1 MKTKIIIA
9 SQNIGKIKEYQNA
22 FKDLEFE
29 VLSLNDLDYK
39 TEIAE
44 TGKTFEDNAY
54 IKAKAIYDKYKL
66 PVIAD
71 DSGLVVKA
79 LPKELGVKSKRF
91 SPSGQDDDNID
102 LLLKKLEG
110 NANRSAY
117 FVTVI
122 CLYVNENDY
131 RFYKGKTDGKIL
143 YERKGK
149 FGFGYDPVFEV
160 AGLSKTYAELD
171 VKEKHSYSHRGKAI
185 DLLLEELKKI

>member
-71 DSGLVVKA
+71 DSGLVVEA
-79 LPKELGVKSKRF
+79 LPGELGVKSKRF
-91 SPSGQDDDNID
+91 SPSGQDEDNID
-102 LLLKKLEG
+102 LLLMKLEG
-110 NANRSAY
+110 KANRSAY

-131 RFYKGKTDGKIL
+131 QFFTGKTNGKIL
-143 YERKGK
+143 YERKGSY
-149 FGFGYDPVFEV
+149 GFGYDPVFEV
-160 AGLSKTYAELD
+160 AGLGKTYAELT
-171 VKEKHSYSHRGKAI
+171 VEEKHAYSHRGKAI

>member
-71 DSGLVVKA
+71 DSGLVVEA
-79 LPKELGVKSKRF
+79 LPGELGVKSKRF
-91 SPSGQDDDNID
+91 SPSGQDEDNID
-102 LLLKKLEG
+102 LLLMKLEG
-110 NANRSAY
+110 KANRSAY

-131 RFYKGKTDGKIL
+131 QFFTGKTNGKIL
-143 YERKGK
+143 YERKGSY
-149 FGFGYDPVFEV
+149 GFGYDPVFEV
-160 AGLSKTYAELD
+160 AGLGKTYAELT
-171 VKEKHSYSHRGKAI
+171 VEEKHAYSHRGKAI
-185 DLLLEELKKI
+185 D